1 MLFKLAPCFSK
12 LEFNLQES
20 IYYKTFHSFSK
31 IQWNYYLSQKKTH
44 AWKLRDQNHLEFK
57 VLKMKA
63 LTKSRVAI
71 DPKYIPRWQTLLSTP
86 LKHLKDLFLFVF
98 ISFFW
103 KNQDYYYFFA
113 PSVQFASSL
122 CSFFCLFIII
132 KKNQTTMCIS
142 NRSNEIKMLLIKR
155 MLLNKSSCLLIY
167 NKEKIWVFIQI
178 SLYLFQKYF
187 FNSITFSNL
196 HFVLI

>member
-1 MLFKLAPCFSK
+1 MLFKLEPCFSK

-31 IQWNYYLSQKKTH
+31 IQWNYYLSQKRLMHENSETKINLNSKF
-44 AWKLRDQNHLEFK
+44 WKW
-57 VLKMKA
+57 KA

-98 ISFFW
+98 ISFFG
-103 KNQDYYYFFA
+103 KTKTTTTFFA

-132 KKNQTTMCIS
+132 KKNHTTMCIS

-155 MLLNKSSCLLIY
+155 MLLNK
-167 NKEKIWVFIQI
+167 
-178 SLYLFQKYF
+178 
-187 FNSITFSNL
+187 
-196 HFVLI
+196 

>member
-1 MLFKLAPCFSK
+1 M
-12 LEFNLQES
+12 ELQF
-20 IYYKTFHSFSK
+20 IYKKDSCMK
-31 IQWNYYLSQKKTH
+31 IQRPKSFWIQCFEKK
-44 AWKLRDQNHLEFK
+44 
-57 VLKMKA
+57 VI
-63 LTKSRVAI
+63 TKFRVAI

-98 ISFFW
+98 
-103 KNQDYYYFFA
+103 NQDYYYFFA

-155 MLLNKSSCLLIY
+155 MLLNKSNWLLI
-167 NKEKIWVFIQI
+167 
-178 SLYLFQKYF
+178 
-187 FNSITFSNL
+187 TC
-196 HFVLI
+196 